1 MNIVTVLAAEG
12 GGGGL
17 HFPPMKELVEWRGV
31 LLKDTPFEV
40 NKVVLLM
47 WVSAAIVFL
56 MFWAAGRAAARGR
69 LVPTGVHSVVEMGID
84 FVRNDII
91 LQTMG
96 PAGLGWTPF
105 LVTMFFFI
113 FITNIWEIIPGIQ
126 FPVNARMAL
135 PAFMALL
142 VWVIFNVVGIKTQ
155 GLGGYFK
162 SMLFPPGVPKALLPL
177 VALIEFISTVF
188 VRPFSLAVRLF
199 ANMLAGHLLLVTF
212 AVLCAALWTA
222 KPVAVILPLPFAM
235 LILLTAFE
243 ILVAVLQAFIF
254 TILAAVYIGGA
265 MHPEH

>member
-1 MNIVTVLAAEG
+1 MIIAAAEG

-17 HFPPMKELVEWRGV
+17 HFPPIEELVEWKGL
-31 LLKDTPFEV
+31 LLKGTPFEV
-40 NKVVLLM
+40 NKVVILM
-47 WVSAAIVFL
+47 WLGALIVAAL
-56 MFWAAGRAAARGR
+56 FWTAGRAASSGR
-69 LVPTGVHSVVEMGID
+69 LVPTGVQSVVEMGID

-96 PAGLGWTPF
+96 PAGLHWTPF
-105 LVTMFFFI
+105 LVTMFFYVFV
-113 FITNIWEIIPGIQ
+113 TNLFEVIPGIQ

-135 PAFMALL
+135 PAFLALL
-142 VWVIFNVVGIKTQ
+142 VWVIFNWVGVRSQ
-155 GLGGYFK
+155 GFGGYFK
-162 SMLFPPGVPKALLPL
+162 SMLFPPGVPKFLMPL
-177 VALIEFISTVF
+177 VAMIEFISTVF

-222 KPVAVILPLPFAM
+222 KPTAVILPLPFAM
-235 LILLTAFE
+235 LILLTGFE

-254 TILAAVYIGGA
+254 TILTAVYIGGA

>member
-1 MNIVTVLAAEG
+1 VNSVLGA
-12 GGGGL
+12 L
-17 HFPPMKELVEWRGV
+17 HFPPIKELVEWPG
-31 LLKDTPFEV
+31 LLFKGTPFEV

-47 WVSAAIVFL
+47 WLGAVIVFL
-56 MFWAAGRAAARGR
+56 IFFFAGRAASSGR
-69 LVPTGVHSVVEMGID
+69 LVPTGVQSVVETGID

-96 PAGLGWTPF
+96 PAGLPWTPF
-105 LVTMFFFI
+105 LVTIFFFV
-113 FITNIWEIIPGIQ
+113 FVTNIFEVIPFIQ

-135 PAFMALL
+135 PAFLALM
-142 VWVIFNVVGIKTQ
+142 VWVIFNVVGIRAQ
-155 GLGGYFK
+155 GVRGYFK
-162 SMLFPPGVPKALLPL
+162 SMLFPPGVPKFLLPL

-212 AVLCAALWTA
+212 AVLSAALFT
-222 KPVAVILPLPFAM
+222 KSVLAVILPLPFAM
-235 LILLTAFE
+235 LILLTGFE
-243 ILVAVLQAFIF
+243 ILVAILQAFIF

>member
-1 MNIVTVLAAEG
+1 VLSQ
-12 GGGGL
+12 L
-17 HFPPMKELVEWRGV
+17 HFPPIEELVDWPH
-31 LLKDTPFEV
+31 LLFEGTPFAV
-40 NKVVLLM
+40 NKTVLLM
-47 WVSAAIVFL
+47 WLGVIIVFVL
-56 MFWAAGRAAARGR
+56 FKMAGSHAQRG
-69 LVPTGVHSVVEMGID
+69 LVPTRLQTVVEGGVD

-113 FITNIWEIIPGIQ
+113 AVTNLFEVIPGIQ

-135 PAFMALL
+135 PAFMAIL
-142 VWVIFNVVGIKTQ
+142 VWVIFNYVGIRSQ

-162 SMLFPPGVPKALLPL
+162 SMMFPPGVPKALLPL
-177 VALIEFISTVF
+177 VALIEFVSTIF

-212 AVLCAALWTA
+212 GVLCAAVWT
-222 KPVAVILPLPFAM
+222 KSILVVILPLPFVM

-243 ILVAVLQAFIF
+243 ILVALLQAFIF
-254 TILAAVYIGGA
+254 TILTAVYIGGA

>member
-1 MNIVTVLAAEG
+1 MTLVLAAEE

-17 HFPPMKELVEWRGV
+17 HFPPMSELVEWPGI
-31 LLKDTPFEV
+31 LFKGTPFEV

-47 WVSAAIVFL
+47 WVSVAIVFGL
-56 MFWAAGRAAARGR
+56 VWAAGRAGAKGR
-69 LVPTGVHSVVEMGID
+69 LVPTGLQSVIEAGVD

-96 PAGLGWTPF
+96 PAGLPYTPF
-105 LVTMFFFI
+105 LVTLFFFI
-113 FITNIWEIIPGIQ
+113 FVTNLWEVIPGIQ
-126 FPVNARMAL
+126 FPVNARMAV
-135 PAFMALL
+135 PAFLALL
-142 VWVIFNVVGIKTQ
+142 VWVIFNVVGIRAQ

-162 SMLFPPGVPKALLPL
+162 SMLIPPGVPKALLPL

-222 KPVAVILPLPFAM
+222 APVAVILPLPFVM
-235 LILLTAFE
+235 LVLLTAFE
-243 ILVAVLQAFIF
+243 ILVAILQAFIF

>member
-1 MNIVTVLAAEG
+1 MMLSA
-12 GGGGL
+12 L
-17 HFPPMKELVEWRGV
+17 HFPPIEELVEWPG
-31 LLKDTPFEV
+31 LFLKDTPFEV

-47 WVSAAIVFL
+47 WAGALIVFL
-56 MFWAAGRAAARGR
+56 LFWSAGRAASSGR
-69 LVPTGVHSVVEMGID
+69 LVPTGVQSVVEMGID

-96 PAGLGWTPF
+96 PAGLPWTPF
-105 LVTMFFFI
+105 LVTIFFYV
-113 FITNIWEIIPGIQ
+113 FITNIFEVIPFVQ

-135 PAFMALL
+135 PAFMALM
-142 VWVIFNVVGIKTQ
+142 VWAIFNVVGIRSQ

-162 SMLFPPGVPKALLPL
+162 SMLFPPGVPKFLMPL
-177 VALIEFISTVF
+177 VALIEFISTIF

-212 AVLCAALWTA
+212 AVLSAALFTKTA
-222 KPVAVILPLPFAM
+222 LAVVLPLPFLM
-235 LILLTAFE
+235 LILLTGFE

-254 TILAAVYIGGA
+254 TILTAVYIGGA

>member
-1 MNIVTVLAAEG
+1 MIIAAAEG

-17 HFPPMKELVEWRGV
+17 HFPPIEELVEWKGL
-31 LLKDTPFEV
+31 LLKGTPFEV
-40 NKVVLLM
+40 NKVVILM
-47 WVSAAIVFL
+47 WLGALIVAGL
-56 MFWAAGRAAARGR
+56 FWTAGRAASSGR
-69 LVPTGVHSVVEMGID
+69 LVPTGVQSVVEMGID

-105 LVTMFFFI
+105 LVTMFFYVFV
-113 FITNIWEIIPGIQ
+113 TNLFEVIPGIQ

-135 PAFMALL
+135 PAFLDLL
-142 VWVIFNVVGIKTQ
+142 VWVIFNVVGIKAQ

-162 SMLFPPGVPKALLPL
+162 SMLFPPGVPKFLLPL

-212 AVLCAALWTA
+212 AVLSAALWSA
-222 KPVAVILPLPFAM
+222 SPVAVILPLPFFM
-235 LILLTAFE
+235 LLLLTGVE
-243 ILVAVLQAFIF
+243 SLVAVLQAFIF